1 MTPMIE
7 TQHVSPMALS
17 RRGFVGG
24 LMGAGAMALLPH
36 RALAE
41 ILADEA
47 LYPRVAALVHAYADT
62 GRLAGVVTLIG
73 RGAAQAVYARGVQTL
88 GDPHPAGPD
97 SLYRAYSMTKP
108 ITGMA
113 AMMLIDEGKLGLDQP
128 IADILPKFAR
138 MQVQV
143 TPDGS
148 ITDLKPAQTQI
159 TVRHLLTHTAGLGY
173 SIIQKG
179 PLRKAYE
186 EAALL
191 PGAVSRNTLP
201 GLPAVKPLP
210 SLAAFADKLAE
221 MPLVYEPGTKWS
233 YSVALDLLG
242 RVIEVVAGK
251 PFDTFLA
258 ERIFG
263 PCGMASSGFRV
274 APENAARLTTDYTIV
289 NGKLVPIDP
298 AATSIYLDPPAYPYG
313 GAGLVTSPRD
323 YDRFLAMLLNYGTI
337 DGQRVMSER
346 AVRMGTGDL
355 LPPALAGGTDVF
367 GEKSAFG
374 AGGRVSLGAAAG
386 TFGWGGLAGTVGF
399 ISYRAGVRAGLW
411 VQYLPS
417 GLLPIGEEF
426 AKAVREDLIAAAMA
440 GKKAA

>member
-1 MTPMIE
+1 MP
-7 TQHVSPMALS
+7 S
-17 RRGFVGG
+17 
-24 LMGAGAMALLPH
+24 
-36 RALAE
+36 
-41 ILADEA
+41 
-47 LYPRVAALVHAYADT
+47 
-62 GRLAGVVTLIG
+62 
-73 RGAAQAVYARGVQTL
+73 
-88 GDPHPAGPD
+88 
-97 SLYRAYSMTKP
+97 
-108 ITGMA
+108 
-113 AMMLIDEGKLGLDQP
+113 
-128 IADILPKFAR
+128 
-138 MQVQV
+138 
-143 TPDGS
+143 
-148 ITDLKPAQTQI
+148 
-159 TVRHLLTHTAGLGY
+159 
-173 SIIQKG
+173 
-179 PLRKAYE
+179 
-186 EAALL
+186 
-191 PGAVSRNTLP
+191 LP
-201 GLPAVKPLP
+201 GLPAVKQLP
-210 SLAAFADKLAE
+210 SLAVFADKLAE

-251 PFDTFLA
+251 PFDTVMA

-298 AATSIYLDPPAYPYG
+298 AATSVYLDPPAYPYG

-346 AVRMGTGDL
+346 AVRMGTGNL
-355 LPPALAGGTDVF
+355 LPPALADGADVF

-374 AGGRVSLGAAAG
+374 AGGRVSLGSAAG
-386 TFGWGGLAGTVGF
+386 TFGWGGLAGTEGF

-417 GLLPIGEEF
+417 GLLPLGEEF